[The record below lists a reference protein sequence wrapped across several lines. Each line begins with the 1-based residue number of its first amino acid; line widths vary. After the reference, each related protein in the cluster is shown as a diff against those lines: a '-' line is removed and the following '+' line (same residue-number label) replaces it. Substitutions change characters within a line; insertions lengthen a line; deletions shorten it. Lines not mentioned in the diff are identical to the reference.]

1 MTDYEYFQMML
12 RLTLG
17 VETILEEMNE
27 AFNKCDKGERLSK
40 EITEKFKKLH
50 NQTLEQRKLFPE
62 LTMVPLECAILV
74 DMDNA
79 IKAISKK
86 KYVTVHDRTL
96 LLDINKHIGRIIKN
110 S

>member
-1 MTDYEYFQMML
+1 MSDFEYFEMML
-12 RLTLG
+12 RLALG

-27 AFNKCDKGERLSK
+27 AFNKCDNGKRLSK
-40 EITEKFKKLH
+40 EITDKFKKLH

-79 IKAISKK
+79 IKTISKK
-86 KYVTVHDRTL
+86 KYVTEHDRVL
-96 LLDINKHIGRIIKN
+96 LLDINKHIKRIIKN